1 MKRSMD
7 KLLEKGR
14 DKELTK
20 EELEAAQVR
29 PTALQPLEISDAPLE
44 YPSHPRVPSSD
55 SLNVLRVLPRTQIP
69 VVIQPVPQVGSNNRI
84 L

>member
-20 EELEAAQVR
+20 EELSAAQVVKLLYN
-29 PTALQPLEISDAPLE
+29 PQELNAIILYISFLLEWE
-44 YPSHPRVPSSD
+44 E
-55 SLNVLRVLPRTQIP
+55 N
-69 VVIQPVPQVGSNNRI
+69 
-84 L
+84 